1 MAQFRCIA
9 TGVPRPTIEWYYEY
23 NMPIR
28 NRLMNNTN
36 NVMIVEESMG
46 TKELLS
52 TLTLTTTT
60 HPDDSGN
67 YTCRAVNIVDDYFS
81 SALLNV
87 LCMLY
92 YKQRR
97 ICWAKHSQ
105 FQPYEFFVEMILW
118 CLGQHVY
125 HITIAKYSQENF
137 CGTLKNRKNC
147 KKFSPV
153 NLSPFTVL

>member
-23 NMPIR
+23 NPLVR

-36 NVMIVEESMG
+36 NVMIVEESIG
-46 TKELLS
+46 TRELLS

-92 YKQRR
+92 YNDYTNVSV
-97 ICWAKHSQ
+97 CLHHVE
-105 FQPYEFFVEMILW
+105 YE
-118 CLGQHVY
+118 
-125 HITIAKYSQENF
+125 
-137 CGTLKNRKNC
+137 
-147 KKFSPV
+147 
-153 NLSPFTVL
+153 LSSLDN